1 MKYQNKCLRKG
12 KILKACENTQGYLFV
27 VLQKGYKR
35 QIRTIHRLV
44 AETFNYQQINHIDGN
59 KHNNNIENL
68 EWCTQ
73 KYNIQEAW
81 RMGLAKQG
89 KGKDHPES
97 KAVNQYD
104 LNNKFIRKWDSMMD
118 IQREKGFSNVS
129 ICNCCKGKQKTAYGY
144 IWKYA

>member
-1 MKYQNKCLRKG
+1 M
-12 KILKACENTQGYLFV
+12 
-27 VLQKGYKR
+27 QKGYKR

-129 ICNCCKGKQKTAYGY
+129 ICNCCKGKQKKQHTDIFGNMHKT
-144 IWKYA
+144 IF